1 MYGFHFLQEEEGDE
15 TEQFLKG
22 SKKKKTEIY
31 PEEIALQVEWH
42 MAQFEVAAEEDAQLN
57 IENQPAINKLK
68 ILPQL
73 VEMLAK

>member
-1 MYGFHFLQEEEGDE
+1 
-15 TEQFLKG
+15 
-22 SKKKKTEIY
+22 
-31 PEEIALQVEWH
+31 
-42 MAQFEVAAEEDAQLN
+42 MAQFEVAAEEDARLN